1 MNILNVYGK
10 NLKKFRTKK
19 NISQE
24 ELALLC
30 DLNWNFIGLIE
41 RGKRGILLKNIE
53 IISKTLDIEIYKFF
67 LDEEKNIWME
77 KTDQKVGNLQNYLD
91 IKTKKLFLKN

>member
-30 DLNWNFIGLIE
+30 DLN
-41 RGKRGILLKNIE
+41 
-53 IISKTLDIEIYKFF
+53 
-67 LDEEKNIWME
+67 
-77 KTDQKVGNLQNYLD
+77 
-91 IKTKKLFLKN
+91 

>member
-30 DLNWNFIGLIE
+30 DLNRNFIGLIE
-41 RGKRGILLKNIE
+41 RGKRGISLKNIE

-67 LDEEKNIWME
+67 LDEEKNI
-77 KTDQKVGNLQNYLD
+77 
-91 IKTKKLFLKN
+91 

>member
-30 DLNWNFIGLIE
+30 DLNRNFIGLIE
-41 RGKRGILLKNIE
+41 RGKRGISLKNIE
-53 IISKTLDIEIYKFF
+53 IIFTILSF
-67 LDEEKNIWME
+67 
-77 KTDQKVGNLQNYLD
+77 YLP
-91 IKTKKLFLKN
+91 KSYPKSQSP